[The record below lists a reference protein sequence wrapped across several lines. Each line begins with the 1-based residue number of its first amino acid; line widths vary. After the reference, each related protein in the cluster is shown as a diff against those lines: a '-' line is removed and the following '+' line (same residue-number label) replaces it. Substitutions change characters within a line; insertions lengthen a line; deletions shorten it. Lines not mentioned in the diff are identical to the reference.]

1 MYLYKLHRTGKI
13 GFCAYPAKV
22 GVKESADC
30 PCGGPQTVKHV
41 LPSCPG
47 FDNQREEMWVSG
59 RVTDLTKLLGE
70 PPLAAKATKFLLS
83 RGEFLPF
90 KLATAPEGDNNV
102 ADDLSDEG
110 ISFAGAELS
119 N

>member
-13 GFCAYPAKV
+13 GFRAYPANL

-30 PCGGPQTVKHV
+30 PCGGPQTVIHV
-41 LPSCPG
+41 LLSCPG
-47 FDNQREEMWVSG
+47 FDSQREEMWVSG

-83 RGEFLPF
+83 TGEFLQF
-90 KLATAPEGDNNV
+90 KFATAPEGDNNV

-110 ISFAGAELS
+110 ISFAGAELR